1 MSSHISILRFLS
13 ETRPFIKVTIL
24 RELYPNM
31 DIQVDGGVGPSNI
44 HVCAEAGS
52 NVIVAGSAI
61 FGAKDSKQV
70 ISQIRAAVDQ
80 AIEKRSQKA

>member
-1 MSSHISILRFLS
+1 MSSHISLLPFSSGI
-13 ETRPFIKVTIL
+13 RPFIKVTIL